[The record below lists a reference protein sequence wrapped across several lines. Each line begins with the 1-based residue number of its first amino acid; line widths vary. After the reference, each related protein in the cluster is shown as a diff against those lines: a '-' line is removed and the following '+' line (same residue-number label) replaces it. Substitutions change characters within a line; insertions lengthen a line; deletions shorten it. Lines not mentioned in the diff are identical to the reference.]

1 MITGHLAAILACL
14 QGTDAALRGVA
25 SDGRLAAGVQQEVAA
40 GHASVVEAG
49 DATAAENLEFLAK
62 TLKRFE
68 SFAETA
74 EQSVRSRHIAE
85 EQRLQEAIFTS
96 NDATV
101 KTVLQQTVQGNNQSL
116 METEGIYQN
125 IVKFSKSIMAVLDS
139 TTKAGVGCNDISC
152 GLHASCTDSM
162 EGASCV
168 CDEGYIG
175 QGKDCRAPP
184 EFMPHLLVQEGAVVK
199 AADLHVDTFGDNKIA
214 IVFRDTAKGN
224 AGLLVVG
231 KVFESGLAQLSPPE
245 FFTKVGMR
253 AFQPVV
259 TGNGDRN
266 LAIAWRDENM
276 IGTCRMRAAELGASG
291 IRGAEMALTWG
302 EPVDFCSQQ
311 AHKMSILPL
320 EKNRIM
326 VLYSDKVKESQHADI
341 NSFGNSIL
349 AEIGDL
355 GSMKVLGN
363 FRFAES
369 SVARLEAAKVG
380 SNSFVLAA
388 RASPAVDEMNP
399 QILTKQE
406 ALVMYGEMVG
416 DDLVF
421 DPNVVNLEPNTGDL
435 WARGVSLIAPNTI
448 AYAYQDAGNMLV
460 KTAVISIEPETHRLK
475 VVQTPETIKK
485 GFSPY
490 VSMLSV
496 PYTESDPH
504 SLIYYEGH
512 DGSGVVNLCAWD
524 AKFERLQNCEDFTW
538 LSEKIS
544 SVSGSGLGGGKSFMV
559 FTSESGTPFYSIF
572 GLSKQ

>member
-1 MITGHLAAILACL
+1 MITGYLAAILACL
-14 QGTDAALRGVA
+14 QGTDAALRARLA
-25 SDGRLAAGVQQEVAA
+25 SDGRLAAGLQQEVAA
-40 GHASVVEAG
+40 GHASVVQAG
-49 DATAAENLEFLAK
+49 DATAAENLEFLEK
-62 TLKRFE
+62 TLKRFQ

-74 EQSVRSRHIAE
+74 QQSVRSRHIAE
-85 EQRLQEAIFTS
+85 EQRLQEAIMTS

-101 KTVLQQTVQGNNQSL
+101 KTVLQQTVEGNNQSL

-184 EFMPHLLVQEGAVVK
+184 EFMPHRLVQEGAAVK
-199 AADLHVDTFGDNKIA
+199 AADLHVDTFGDNKIV
-214 IVFRDTAKGN
+214 IVFRDATKGD

-259 TGNGDRN
+259 TGSDRN
-266 LAIAWRDENM
+266 LAIAWRDENLL
-276 IGTCRMRAAELGASG
+276 GTCRMRAAELGASG

-320 EKNRIM
+320 EKNRVM
-326 VLYSDKVKESQHADI
+326 VLYSDKAKEHQYAEI

-355 GSMKVLGN
+355 GSLKVLGN
-363 FRFAES
+363 FRFTES
-369 SVARLEAAKVG
+369 SVTRLEATKVG
-380 SNSFVLAA
+380 ANGFVLAA

-399 QILTKQE
+399 QITTSQE
-406 ALVMYGEMVG
+406 AMVMYGEMVG

-421 DPNVVNLEPNTGDL
+421 DPNVVNLEPSTGDL

-448 AYAYQDAGNMLV
+448 AYAYQDAKNMLV
-460 KTAVISIEPETHRLK
+460 KMAVISIEPDTHRLK

-512 DGSGVVNLCAWD
+512 EGSGLVNLCAWD

-544 SVSGSGLGGGKSFMV
+544 SVSGTALGGGKSFMV